1 METTQSPPS
10 PLVTKGGTHRFK
22 HLTRA
27 KFRAAAFL
35 SLLVVYVIS
44 NQAYS
49 FFGYSFG
56 YEQQQQQEEEDAQLR
71 RRLTSNENEATER
84 GLFSL
89 EDMFQEEADPKW
101 LIALYIIGI
110 LYIFLALA
118 IVCDEFF
125 VPALEEMSSKRH
137 LNLSMDIAGA
147 TLMAAGGS
155 APELFTSLIG
165 TFKETDIGFGTIV
178 GSAVFNVLF
187 VIGMCSLLSREVLS
201 LTWWPLF
208 RDSVYYAIGLLTL
221 AMFVGVISVGEVEL
235 WESLVLFG
243 MYIGYVIV
251 MAYNERLYK
260 IITKKDLYPKEEED
274 MDGSMKKKVSFRWP
288 NTFRAGLLTLIE
300 NPESW
305 IQKARVGLVAKVA
318 GNVDDVFEQIDE
330 NGDGQLSRD
339 ELKIMFEKLQSD
351 VSEEELDDIMNEL
364 DDDDN
369 NMINK
374 IEFRNW
380 YVKSETHFKDSVR
393 QIFDKY
399 DEDNS
404 GTISSPEFRV
414 LLDEID
420 QRISPEE
427 RLAAVSAC
435 FQKSGDQI
443 DFETFYNWYVSSE
456 DFEAQQDHIA
466 DDGGEHF
473 CDRFKPPANASCFG
487 YIKYIVLFPLVASM
501 SLTIPDTRRP
511 GFGKYCYLSFF
522 LSILWIGVFSYFMV
536 GWTETVGNTFG
547 IPTFIMGLTFLAAGT
562 SVPDLLSSVIVARMG
577 EGDMAVSS
585 SIGSNIFDILVGL
598 PFPWTLYN
606 IVRPKGTYVMI
617 SADGV
622 WLNIMILLGML
633 LLIIVSIHFQGWR
646 LTKCLGF
653 TMFFFYFL
661 YLLQAIM
668 QWLLSED

>member
-1 METTQSPPS
+1 MEKMLAP
-10 PLVTKGGTHRFK
+10 VTKCGTHRYK

-27 KFRAAAFL
+27 KFRAVAFL
-35 SLLVVYVIS
+35 ALLGVYIVS
-44 NQAYS
+44 NS
-49 FFGYSFG
+49 IFGTD
-56 YEQQQQQEEEDAQLR
+56 EQNDSQLR
-71 RRLTSNENEATER
+71 RRLTSEEQSQESR
-84 GLFSL
+84 ELFDL
-89 EDMFQEEADPKW
+89 NDLFQEEADPQW
-101 LIALYIIGI
+101 TLVLYISGI
-110 LYIFLALA
+110 LYMFLALA

-125 VPALEEMSSKRH
+125 VPALEEMSSSRH

-165 TFKETDIGFGTIV
+165 TFQESEIGFGTIV

-208 RDSVYYAIGLLTL
+208 RDSVYYAIGLLVL
-221 AMFVGVISVGEVEL
+221 AMFVGVISEGEVEL
-235 WESLVLFG
+235 WESLVLFA
-243 MYIGYVIV
+243 MYLGYVTV
-251 MAYNERLYK
+251 MAFNEKLYK
-260 IITKKDLYPKEEED
+260 LITKKELYPPEEVDEP
-274 MDGSMKKKVSFRWP
+274 GMKKKVSFRWP

-300 NPESW
+300 SPESW
-305 IQKARVGLVAKVA
+305 VDKARVGLVAKVA

-330 NGDGQLSRD
+330 NKDGELSRE
-339 ELKIMFEKLQSD
+339 ELKTMFETLESD
-351 VSEEELDDIMNEL
+351 VSEEELTDIMTEL
-364 DDDDN
+364 DSDN
-369 NMINK
+369 DGLVNRK
-374 IEFRNW
+374 EFRKW
-380 YVKSETHFKDSVR
+380 YVQSETHFKDSVKH
-393 QIFDKY
+393 IFDKY

-404 GTISSPEFRV
+404 GTISRPEFRV

-427 RLAAVSAC
+427 RMNAVSAC
-435 FQKSGDQI
+435 FKKSGDQI

-456 DFEAQQDHIA
+456 DFEQQQNQIE
-466 DDGGEHF
+466 DDDDNF
-473 CDRFKPPANASCFG
+473 WDRFKPPANATWFG
-487 YIKYIVLFPLVASM
+487 LVKFVFLFPLVATL

-511 GFGKYCYLSFF
+511 GLGKYCYLSFF
-522 LSILWIGVFSYFMV
+522 LSIVWIGVYSYFMV
-536 GWTETVGNTFG
+536 GWTETVGATLG

-598 PFPWTLYN
+598 PFPWTIYN
-606 IVRPKGTYVMI
+606 LVKPKGEYVTI
-617 SADGV
+617 SAAGV

-633 LLIIVSIHFQGWR
+633 LLIIVAIHFQGWK
-646 LTKCLGF
+646 LTKCLGL

-661 YLLQAIM
+661 YLLQAIL
-668 QWLLSED
+668 QWKLAE

>member
-1 METTQSPPS
+1 MKTESPS
-10 PLVTKGGTHRFK
+10 PLLVTKGGTHRFK

-27 KFRAAAFL
+27 KFRAASFL
-35 SLLVVYVIS
+35 SLLAVYYVS

-49 FFGYSFG
+49 FFHS
-56 YEQQQQQEEEDAQLR
+56 EDDAQLR
-71 RRLTSNENEATER
+71 RRLTSNDENNDVER
-84 GLFSL
+84 DLFSL
-89 EDMFQEEADPKW
+89 EDMFQDKADPGW
-101 LIALYIIGI
+101 LVIVYIIGI

-165 TFKETDIGFGTIV
+165 TFKESDIGFGTIV

-208 RDSVYYAIGLLTL
+208 RDSVYYAIGLLVL
-221 AMFVGVISVGEVEL
+221 AMFVGVISDGEVEL

-251 MAYNERLYK
+251 MAYNEKLYK
-260 IITKKDLYPKEEED
+260 LITKKDLYPKEDEND
-274 MDGSMKKKVSFRWP
+274 SSLKKKVSFRWP

-330 NGDGQLSRD
+330 NGDGHLTRD
-339 ELKIMFEKLQSD
+339 ELKIMFDKLESD

-369 NMINK
+369 QLINK
-374 IEFRNW
+374 SEFRSW
-380 YVKSETHFKDSVR
+380 YVKSETHFKVSVR

-399 DEDNS
+399 DEDHS
-404 GTISSPEFRV
+404 GTISRPEFRV

-420 QRISPEE
+420 QRISAEE
-427 RLAAVSAC
+427 RYAAVSAC

-443 DFETFYNWYVSSE
+443 DFETFYNWYVSSD
-456 DFEAQQDHIA
+456 DFEQQQDNVT
-466 DDGGEHF
+466 DDSGESF
-473 CDRFKPPANASCFG
+473 CDRFKPPPNSSFFG

-522 LSILWIGVFSYFMV
+522 LSIIWIGIFSYFMV
-536 GWTETVGNTFG
+536 GWTETVGKTFG
-547 IPTFIMGLTFLAAGT
+547 IPDFIMGLTFLAAGT

-598 PFPWTLYN
+598 PFPWTIYN
-606 IVRPKGTYVMI
+606 IVKPDGHYVEI

-622 WLNIMILLGML
+622 WLNIMILLAML
-633 LLIIVSIHFQGWR
+633 LLIIVSIHLQGWK

-661 YLLQAIM
+661 YLLQAIL
-668 QWLLSED
+668 QWILAPEE